1 MAELPSMPQ
10 SAKITV
16 MTPDE
21 LDSLADSWVT
31 HLEAERKSPHTI
43 RTYTA
48 GVAAFRRWCVSAGVE
63 PVIDRPTV
71 EKFTAAL
78 LAGGAEAATA
88 LSRQRGVR
96 RFSAWLA
103 AEGETERDDLAG
115 MKPPKLDDKVPEE
128 LTEDQVRAMLA
139 TCRGKE
145 FHDIRDD
152 AIIRLMTESMVR
164 ASELLGMLTE
174 EVNIRGGSALVRRGK
189 GGKGRL
195 VPFGPQTARSL
206 DRYARARR
214 RHPLA
219 SSPQFW
225 LAGRRRV
232 LAYDGLYT
240 TLRRRAELAGFTMH
254 PHMLR
259 ATGAIRWRAA
269 GGSVPGLLTIAGWSS
284 LDMAQRYVR
293 AAENRLAVAEAHRL
307 DLGDL

>member
-1 MAELPSMPQ
+1 MTPAELDALTESW
-10 SAKITV
+10 ITH
-16 MTPDE
+16 MQ
-21 LDSLADSWVT
+21 
-31 HLEAERKSPHTI
+31 AERKSPHTI

-48 GVAAFRRWCVSAGVE
+48 GVAAFRRWCVTSGVE
-63 PVIDRPTV
+63 PALDRATV

-78 LAGGAEAATA
+78 LDAGAEAATA

-103 AEGETERDDLAG
+103 DEGEIPRDELAG
-115 MKPPKLDDKVPEE
+115 MKPPKLDEKVPEE
-128 LTEDQVRAMLA
+128 LTEAQVKAMLA
-139 TCRGKE
+139 TCGSKE
-145 FHDIRDD
+145 FHDIRDE

-164 ASELLGMLTE
+164 ASELLGMLTD
-174 EVNIRGGSALVRRGK
+174 EVDIRGGSALVRRGK

-195 VPFGPQTARSL
+195 VPFGPQTARAL
-206 DRYARARR
+206 DRYTRARR

-225 LAGRRRV
+225 LAARGRV
-232 LAYDGLYT
+232 LDYQGLYSALT
-240 TLRRRAELAGFTMH
+240 RRAQRAGFTMH

-269 GGSVPGLLTIAGWSS
+269 GGSVPGLLTVAGWSS
-284 LDMAQRYVR
+284 LEMAQRYVK

>member
-1 MAELPSMPQ
+1 
-10 SAKITV
+10 

-21 LDSLADSWVT
+21 LDALADSWTT

-48 GVAAFRRWCVSAGVE
+48 GVAAFARWCKAAGIE
-63 PVIDRPTV
+63 PSLDRPTV
-71 EKFTAAL
+71 EKFTASL
-78 LAGGAEAATA
+78 LAEGAEAATA

-103 AEGETERDDLAG
+103 AEGEIERDELAG
-115 MKPPKLDDKVPEE
+115 MKPPKLDEKVPQE
-128 LTEDQVRAMLA
+128 LTEAQVKAMLA
-139 TCRGKE
+139 TCGTKE
-145 FHDIRDD
+145 FHDIRDE

-189 GGKGRL
+189 GGRGRL
-195 VPFGPQTARSL
+195 VPFGPQTARAL
-206 DRYARARR
+206 DRYVRARR

-219 SSPQFW
+219 ASPRFW
-225 LAGRRRV
+225 LAARGRV
-232 LAYDGLYT
+232 MTYEALYSALT
-240 TLRRRAELAGFTMH
+240 RRAKRAGFTMH

-284 LDMAQRYVR
+284 LEMAQRYVK
-293 AAENRLAVAEAHRL
+293 AAENRLAVAEAHKL

>member
-1 MAELPSMPQ
+1 
-10 SAKITV
+10 

-21 LDSLADSWVT
+21 LAALTDSWIT

-48 GVAAFRRWCVSAGVE
+48 GVAAFARWCAAAGIE
-63 PVIDRPTV
+63 PVLDRPTV
-71 EKFTAAL
+71 EKFTAGL
-78 LAGGAEAATA
+78 LTNGAEAATA

-103 AEGETERDDLAG
+103 DEGETDRDELAG
-115 MKPPKLDDKVPEE
+115 MKPPKLDEKVPQE
-128 LTEDQVRAMLA
+128 LTGDQIKAMLA

-145 FHDIRDD
+145 FHDIRDE

-164 ASELLGMLTE
+164 ASELLGMLTA
-174 EVNIRGGSALVRRGK
+174 EVDIRGGSALVRRRK
-189 GGKGRL
+189 GGKGRV
-195 VPFGPQTARSL
+195 VPFGSQTGRAL

-219 SSPQFW
+219 ASPQFW
-225 LAGRRRV
+225 LANRARV
-232 LAYDGLYT
+232 LDYQGLYSA
-240 TLRRRAELAGFTMH
+240 LRRRAERAGFTMH

-269 GGSVPGLLTIAGWSS
+269 GGSVPGLLTVAGWSS
-284 LDMAQRYVR
+284 LEMAQRYVK
-293 AAENRLAVAEAHRL
+293 AAENRLAVDEAHRL